1 MVVDV
6 LHPGKATLP
15 ETEIREKPAE
25 IDQPA
30 ADVISVSG
38 FQTHFGGGGTT
49 GFAVLY
55 DSSEYAKKN
64 EPKHKPA
71 RYGLHEKEKKKKK
84 TSRKQRKERKNRV
97 KKLGRLRRP
106 KSVPPK
112 RNNDSSVTI
121 W

>member
-25 IDQPA
+25 IDQPT

-38 FQTHFGGGGTT
+38 FQTHFSGGGTT

-55 DSSEYAKKN
+55 DAL
-64 EPKHKPA
+64 
-71 RYGLHEKEKKKKK
+71 RFLGVCKEK
-84 TSRKQRKERKNRV
+84 
-97 KKLGRLRRP
+97 
-106 KSVPPK
+106 
-112 RNNDSSVTI
+112 
-121 W
+121 

>member
-71 RYGLHEKEKKKKK
+71 RYGLHEKEKKKK

-106 KSVPPK
+106 MLVPPK

>member
-49 GFAVLY
+49 GFAMLY
-55 DSSEYAKKN
+55 DSLEYAKKN

-71 RYGLHEKEKKKKK
+71 RYGLHEKEKKKRPREN
-84 TSRKQRKERKNRV
+84 SERNAR
-97 KKLGRLRRP
+97 
-106 KSVPPK
+106 
-112 RNNDSSVTI
+112 TE
-121 W
+121 

>member
-49 GFAVLY
+49 GFAMLY
-55 DSSEYAKKN
+55 DSLEYAKKN

-71 RYGLHEKEKKKKK
+71 RYGLHEKEKKKKDLEK
-84 TSRKQRKERKNRV
+84 TAKGTQEQSEEVREAAKAEVGAAEKEQ
-97 KKLGRLRRP
+97 
-106 KSVPPK
+106 
-112 RNNDSSVTI
+112 
-121 W
+121 

>member
-71 RYGLHEKEKKKKK
+71 RYGLHEKEKKKK